1 MTSIL
6 RTGVILGIII
16 IISLITWLAAK
27 TSNASFSNHRL
38 RGAMISML
46 VLQLIFSI
54 VFLTVPIMQHTIFI
68 VNMVLSVIII
78 SLASAFL
85 KDPLHDKEK
94 RSFGITTIVLYIYIL
109 IGQLITEYHIHKFS
123 ARAAA
128 LPAIDHISDSEPE
141 AFSSPLTHEIIE
153 KEIIEKEILTHLKD
167 SFNPERLLSDPS
179 STEFT
184 HPNIIEDYKPVS
196 SRVRSKKDQPVSS
209 RIRSKKGS
217 RKPQN
222 K

>member
-141 AFSSPLTHEIIE
+141 AFSEAFSSPLTHEILG
-153 KEIIEKEILTHLKD
+153 KEIITHLKD
-167 SFNPERLLSDPS
+167 SERLLSDPS

-196 SRVRSKKDQPVSS
+196 SRVRSKKDQPVSN
-209 RIRSKKGS
+209 RLRSKKGS